1 MGRWDEW
8 KHGEEATRGVS
19 RYGNKRVEGKSKM
32 KKKKVLNSGYAYW
45 VQKEMETKWTKVYD
59 MQSIDGTVVVSLLNE
74 VCRLSLDS

>member
-1 MGRWDEW
+1 
-8 KHGEEATRGVS
+8 
-19 RYGNKRVEGKSKM
+19 M